1 MEERNQHINTGDY
14 MVGLDIGTT
23 KISVMIGRKNQ
34 YGKLEILGT
43 GRAVSN
49 GVARGIVANIDKT
62 VDSIKEAITEA
73 KKKSGIEIDEVFVG
87 IAGQHIKSLQHR
99 GELVR
104 DNIEIEI
111 EKADI
116 DKLKSNMFK
125 LITIPG
131 EEVIHVIPQEYT
143 VDGEDGI
150 QDPKGMAGVKLE
162 ANFHVITAQVGAVR
176 NIIRCVEKAGLT
188 PKELVLEPFAS
199 AVATL
204 DEDELREGVALVD
217 IGGRTTDVAIFLDN
231 IIRHTAVIPFG
242 GNVITKDIKTGL
254 SILEKQAELLKIKFG
269 SAMYTEDQENVMV
282 SIPGLR
288 GREPKEIAVKNLSEI
303 IGAQPIK
310 GRHINMESLYE
321 YGSRRGFWRI
331 HKLFQEKKIPIT
343 IFGVGMALEKNPDI
357 CNAIKDAGYEVASHG
372 WRWIDYQN
380 IKKSEEKKHM
390 KLAIQTHKRIFGDRP
405 SGWYTGRCS
414 PNTRDLV
421 MEDGGFLYDSDSYSD
436 DLPYWETRGKKKQ
449 LIIPYT
455 LDNNDMRFATNQ
467 GFNTGDHFFTYL
479 KDSFDALY
487 EEGKTNPKM
496 MSVGLHCRIVGKPG
510 RIQALKKFLNYIKKH
525 KNVWVC
531 KRVDI
536 AKHWI
541 KNYSK

>member
-1 MEERNQHINTGDY
+1 MSKKDPRD
-14 MVGLDIGTT
+14 
-23 KISVMIGRKNQ
+23 MIG
-34 YGKLEILGT
+34 YG
-43 GRAVSN
+43 S
-49 GVARGIVANIDKT
+49 
-62 VDSIKEAITEA
+62 
-73 KKKSGIEIDEVFVG
+73 
-87 IAGQHIKSLQHR
+87 
-99 GELVR
+99 
-104 DNIEIEI
+104 
-111 EKADI
+111 
-116 DKLKSNMFK
+116 
-125 LITIPG
+125 
-131 EEVIHVIPQEYT
+131 
-143 VDGEDGI
+143 
-150 QDPKGMAGVKLE
+150 
-162 ANFHVITAQVGAVR
+162 
-176 NIIRCVEKAGLT
+176 
-188 PKELVLEPFAS
+188 
-199 AVATL
+199 
-204 DEDELREGVALVD
+204 
-217 IGGRTTDVAIFLDN
+217 
-231 IIRHTAVIPFG
+231 
-242 GNVITKDIKTGL
+242 KD
-254 SILEKQAELLKIKFG
+254 QKIKWPNN
-269 SAMYTEDQENVMV
+269 A
-282 SIPGLR
+282 R
-288 GREPKEIAVKNLSEI
+288 IAVQIVLNYEEGAENCVLNGDKNSEIFLSEI
-303 IGAQPIK
+303 IGAKPIK
-310 GRHINMESLYE
+310 GRNVNMESLYE
-321 YGSRRGFWRI
+321 YGSRAGFWRL
-331 HKLFQEKKIPIT
+331 HKLFQTKKIPIT
-343 IFGVGMALEKNPDI
+343 VFGVGMALEKNPDI